1 MFAAQAGRSGSGPL
15 LLALFCF
22 ARTPATYNQKEAPMS
37 SQRVRP
43 EILDFTPYVPGLTVE
58 EIKARYGLKDVI
70 KLASNENPLGVS
82 PLAQEAIVRAAG
94 QVFRYPQNHSPR
106 LTAAIGKAMGLPPGH
121 VVAGNGSD
129 ELIDL
134 LFRVL
139 AQPGKSNVLCY
150 EHSFSMYG
158 LTARLCGVD
167 YREVPRGEDYRLPL
181 ESLAEAVDANTAM
194 VFVTS
199 PDNPTGLA
207 ARAEELQVLAG
218 VLPQGAVLVV
228 DEAYMDFSW
237 PPEEYSV
244 LHMVPEMDNLVVLRT
259 FSKAYG
265 LAGLRVGYGALPLWL
280 ADHVRRARPPFTV
293 NLIAEEAA
301 LAVLEDDNFYSA
313 TLEVVFNGRERL
325 LKRLPELG
333 CTVWPS
339 QANFVMF
346 QPPYPADQVCEELL
360 KRGVIVRHLKSFG
373 LADNIR
379 VNVGTK
385 PETEAFLKALE
396 DILHG

>member
-1 MFAAQAGRSGSGPL
+1 
-15 LLALFCF
+15 
-22 ARTPATYNQKEAPMS
+22 MS

-43 EILDFTPYVPGLTVE
+43 EILDFTPYVPGLSVE
-58 EIKARYGLKDVI
+58 EIKAKYGLEQVI

-82 PLAQEAIVRAAG
+82 PLAQEAIARAAG
-94 QVFRYPQNHSPR
+94 QAFRYPQNHNPR
-106 LTAAIGKAMGLPPGH
+106 LTAAIGKAMGLDPAH
-121 VVAGNGSD
+121 IVCGNGSD
-129 ELIDL
+129 EVIDL

-139 AQPGKSNVLCY
+139 AQPGKSNVVCY
-150 EHSFSMYG
+150 EHAFSMYR
-158 LTARLCGVD
+158 LTAKLCGVE

-181 ESLAEAVDANTAM
+181 EALAEAVDKNTAM

-207 ARAEELQVLAG
+207 ARAEELMVLSG
-218 VLPQGAVLVV
+218 VLPEGAVLVC
-228 DEAYMDFSW
+228 DEAYMDFTW
-237 PPEEYSV
+237 PPEEYSM
-244 LHMVPEMDNLVVLRT
+244 LAMVGELSNVVVLRT

-265 LAGLRVGYGALPLWL
+265 LAGLRLGYGALPLWL
-280 ADHVRRARPPFTV
+280 AEHVRRARPPFTV
-293 NLIAEEAA
+293 NVIAEEAA
-301 LAVLEDDNFYSA
+301 LAVLEDDNFYSE
-313 TLEVVFNGRERL
+313 TLEVVFKGRELL

-333 CTVWPS
+333 CQVWPS

-346 QPPYPADQVCEELL
+346 RPPYPADQVCEELL

-379 VNVGTK
+379 ANVGTK
-385 PETEAFLKALE
+385 AETEGFLKALE

>member
-1 MFAAQAGRSGSGPL
+1 MKIPL
-15 LLALFCF
+15 
-22 ARTPATYNQKEAPMS
+22 K
-37 SQRVRP
+37 
-43 EILDFTPYVPGLTVE
+43 
-58 EIKARYGLKDVI
+58 
-70 KLASNENPLGVS
+70 
-82 PLAQEAIVRAAG
+82 
-94 QVFRYPQNHSPR
+94 
-106 LTAAIGKAMGLPPGH
+106 
-121 VVAGNGSD
+121 
-129 ELIDL
+129 
-134 LFRVL
+134 
-139 AQPGKSNVLCY
+139 
-150 EHSFSMYG
+150 
-158 LTARLCGVD
+158 
-167 YREVPRGEDYRLPL
+167 
-181 ESLAEAVDANTAM
+181 
-194 VFVTS
+194 
-199 PDNPTGLA
+199 
-207 ARAEELQVLAG
+207 
-218 VLPQGAVLVV
+218 
-228 DEAYMDFSW
+228 
-237 PPEEYSV
+237 EEYSV

-385 PETEAFLKALE
+385 LETEAFLKALE